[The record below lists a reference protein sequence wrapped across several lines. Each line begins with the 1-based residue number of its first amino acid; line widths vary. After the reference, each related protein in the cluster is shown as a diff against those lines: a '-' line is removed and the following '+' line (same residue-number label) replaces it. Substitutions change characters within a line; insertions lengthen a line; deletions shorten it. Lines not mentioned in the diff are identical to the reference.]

1 MRRWIGAVVDAVPR
15 ALPALIAV
23 GLFALLTWELLRDQI
38 VLTPISVPARL
49 QEAGMTPE
57 VAARRLQDDIAA
69 IGSRVRGEPMR
80 RSGAELSGSQPDF
93 AVPFTGLSLSGVVSV
108 LREVLGLP
116 ETRVGGEF
124 TTEGDQLRLRLR
136 VSGAGV
142 VLDETGP
149 NADALLRRAAP
160 HVWRAVSPVLYAW
173 YLAESA
179 ASEAEVQQVLG
190 AMLEEGSHPP
200 EVVQT
205 LRVLLARS
213 LGRAGRFEESLA
225 LNEALLR
232 DQPGYGPAV
241 YGRGLRLRD
250 LGRLDEAEA
259 AVREAQ
265 RLMPQAAFPR
275 VGLALVL
282 RDRGQPQQALAEI
295 MPVLGSGAADG
306 FAVAE
311 AAMILLDLGRV
322 GEALPLARRA
332 VNEDPK
338 GTGAQTALGLALL
351 RAGRAQEALAPLDRA
366 IAEAP
371 YWPEARL
378 VRVEALLALGRVAE
392 ARAELATN
400 QAVIEALPRLA
411 RRLAAVRAR
420 LDPG

>member
-1 MRRWIGAVVDAVPR
+1 MRAWLAAAWQWVPQ
-15 ALPALIAV
+15 ALPALIGL
-23 GLFALLTWELLRDQI
+23 GLFALLSWELLRDQI
-38 VLTPISVPARL
+38 VLTPISVPARM

-57 VAARRLQDDIAA
+57 VVARRLQDDIVA

-80 RSGAELSGSQPDF
+80 RAGAELSGNQPDF
-93 AVPFTGLSLSGVVSV
+93 SVPFTGLSLSGVVSV
-108 LREVLGLP
+108 LRDVLRMP

-124 TTEGDQLRLRLR
+124 TTEGDMLRLRLR

-142 VLDETGP
+142 VTDETGP

-173 YLAESA
+173 YLVESAES
-179 ASEAEVQQVLG
+179 EAHVQDTLG
-190 AMLEEGSHPP
+190 AMLEEAPPQP

-213 LGRAGRFEESLA
+213 LGRVGRVEESLA

-232 DQPGYGPAV
+232 DQPGYGPAL

-250 LGRLDEAEA
+250 LGRLEEAEA
-259 AVREAQ
+259 AIREAQ
-265 RLMPQAAFPR
+265 RRMPQAAFPR

-282 RDRGQPQQALAEI
+282 RDRGLAQQALAEI
-295 MPVLGSGAADG
+295 MPVLASGAADG
-306 FAVAE
+306 FAVGE

-332 VNEDPK
+332 VSEDPK
-338 GTGAQTALGLALL
+338 GTGALTALGLALL
-351 RAGRAQEALAPLDRA
+351 RAGRAQDALAPLDRA

-378 VRVEALLALGRVAE
+378 VRVEALLALGRAAE
-392 ARAELATN
+392 AREELAAN
-400 QAVIEALPRLA
+400 QAVIEAMPRLA
-411 RRLAAVRAR
+411 RRLAAARAR
-420 LDPG
+420 LGPT